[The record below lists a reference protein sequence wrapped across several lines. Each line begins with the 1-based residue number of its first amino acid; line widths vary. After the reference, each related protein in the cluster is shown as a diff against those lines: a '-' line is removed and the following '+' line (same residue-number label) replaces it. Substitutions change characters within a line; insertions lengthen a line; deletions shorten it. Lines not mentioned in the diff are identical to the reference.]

1 MSDKNLIIR
10 PRVNKGKAA
19 VSHGGWKVAMADLM
33 ISLMCLFLILWLLAI
48 MDVSDKK
55 VLINYFA
62 EGKLEPQHLGEGLGN
77 SISPIKLEHV
87 ATSREETD
95 LHRIDDDSLIEGE
108 VNSQPRLE
116 ALAHQIEQVLQ
127 DSDSTGSV
135 TTLVTPQGLKL
146 IVSDS
151 SRGDMFYRGSA
162 RMTPYYQDL
171 LLGLA
176 PTFARI
182 NNSMVITGHT
192 DSSRFKS
199 PAKTNWELS
208 TERANSARYY
218 LNRGGV
224 GRDKI
229 FQVSGMAE
237 SDPISKDS
245 TSGENRRIEIFLL
258 TRQAQ
263 KMLGSIYKTNFPS
276 KPEEHADIATLKEVN
291 KGKIQAKKLAERNTP
306 VTPAEV
312 LQRTP

>member
-1 MSDKNLIIR
+1 MSDDSVIIR
-10 PRVNKGKAA
+10 PRVNKGKAN

-48 MDVSDKK
+48 MDVQDKK
-55 VLINYFA
+55 ALINYFA
-62 EGKLEPQHLGEGLGN
+62 EGNLQPQYLGEGIGN
-77 SISPIKLEHV
+77 SVSPIKLPHV

-108 VNSQPRLE
+108 VNTQPQLE
-116 ALAHQIEQVLQ
+116 ALAHQIEQELQ
-127 DSDSTGSV
+127 ELDGTGSI
-135 TTLVTPQGLKL
+135 TALVTPQGLKL
-146 IVSDS
+146 ILTDS
-151 SRGDMFYRGSA
+151 SQGDMFYRGSA

-176 PTFARI
+176 PIFARI
-182 NNSMVITGHT
+182 DNSMVLTGHT

-208 TERANSARYY
+208 SERANSARYY

-224 GRDKI
+224 SHDKI

-237 SDPISKDS
+237 SAPLHDDPASS
-245 TSGENRRIEIFLL
+245 ENRRIEIFLL

-263 KMLGSIYKTNFPS
+263 QMLEDIYKVNPS
-276 KPEEHADIATLKEVN
+276 PQPTEAEDVAVVETFNKERAQATRAAALN
-291 KGKIQAKKLAERNTP
+291 LP

-312 LQRTP
+312 LKRTP